1 MSIDSQ
7 VFQRKAAFF
16 LQEFVNYSTCI
27 FIDVESMPADS
38 RLTKRTCLVQLDQLL
53 GSILT
58 VLAQKPFNWLSVGRD
73 GHVMIANESYNS
85 FFAGVIEAKST
96 PAGSWRTKSTE
107 TGRISAIAR
116 RMGSV
121 FPARLWGGPRRVKP
135 ETRLRTIGMSA
146 SAWKWSA
153 DSLWRSVNVAWG
165 WSPQSCGRL
174 RPM

>member
-1 MSIDSQ
+1 MLSRCLQDLIDHL
-7 VFQRKAAFF
+7 RYF
-16 LQEFVNYSTCI
+16 LKDCDPVS
-27 FIDVESMPADS
+27 ADG
-38 RLTKRTCLVQLDQLL
+38 RLTKRICLVQLDQLP

-116 RMGSV
+116 RTGSV

-153 DSLWRSVNVAWG
+153 DSVWRSVNVAWG

>member
-38 RLTKRTCLVQLDQLL
+38 RLTKRICLVQLDQLP

-96 PAGSWRTKSTE
+96 EDTLRHRSTLIRVPE
-107 TGRISAIAR
+107 EVPNAIL
-116 RMGSV
+116 G
-121 FPARLWGGPRRVKP
+121 
-135 ETRLRTIGMSA
+135 E
-146 SAWKWSA
+146 
-153 DSLWRSVNVAWG
+153 
-165 WSPQSCGRL
+165 
-174 RPM
+174 